1 MSFGIQLSV
10 NHYKYKCESFDSQQ
24 MAPPDENGISVPDAE
39 LTAQTKQLELHAAKC
54 DTIIAQ
60 GNEERIRR
68 HRDALRKLASA
79 IDDKKRSIELQK
91 IQNQKTRP
99 LLLSGRKRWTLK

>member
-1 MSFGIQLSV
+1 
-10 NHYKYKCESFDSQQ
+10 

-60 GNEERIRR
+60 G
-68 HRDALRKLASA
+68 
-79 IDDKKRSIELQK
+79 KR
-91 IQNQKTRP
+91 
-99 LLLSGRKRWTLK
+99 GRESNDTETH

>member
-1 MSFGIQLSV
+1 M
-10 NHYKYKCESFDSQQ
+10 NHYKYKCGSFDSQQ

-60 GNEERIRR
+60 GKRGENQTTQRRIKEVSLC
-68 HRDALRKLASA
+68 D
-79 IDDKKRSIELQK
+79 
-91 IQNQKTRP
+91 
-99 LLLSGRKRWTLK
+99 